1 MPRASIGPDVPVFGL
16 APSRQTGTARP
27 TITGI
32 VACYNEAANIEACL
46 ASLAWC
52 DELIVV
58 DSYSTDCTPE
68 IAQRNPKVRFYQHE
82 YYGDG
87 AQRNWAINL
96 ARTDWFLV
104 LDADERCS
112 EALRAEIEQLLAA
125 HPAAAA
131 FTIPRTT
138 YFLDRRLRFSGWQND
153 RAVRLVRRGSG
164 FYSRLRVHAGIVTIG
179 GAPMLQNPIH
189 HHMVQDFHTYV
200 KKINQYGYWGAA
212 QCWRD
217 GRGAGLGEVLIRPGF
232 RFLRTYFLQLGVLD
246 GTRGLVFCLIQSYQS
261 YLKWSLL
268 WSWRV
273 GAKLGRLPALPEFD
287 ADPAVWSGLGR
298 IEAGR
303 AGPPSVPAA
312 AEHLPRAATSDLE

>member
-1 MPRASIGPDVPVFGL
+1 MPSASSGPD
-16 APSRQTGTARP
+16 PSRQAGLARP

-32 VACYNEAANIEACL
+32 VACYNEATNIEACL

-58 DSYSTDCTPE
+58 DSYSTDCSPE

-96 ARTDWFLV
+96 VRTDWFLV

-112 EALRAEIEQLLAA
+112 DPLRLEIEHLLAA
-125 HPAAAA
+125 RPAAAA
-131 FTIPRTT
+131 FTISRTT
-138 YFLDRRLRFSGWQND
+138 YFLDRRLRFYGWQND

-164 FYSRLRVHAGIVTIG
+164 FYSRRRVHAGIVTIG
-179 GAPMLQNPIH
+179 AAPMLRNPIH
-189 HHMVQDFHTYV
+189 HHMVQCFHTYV
-200 KKINQYGYWGAA
+200 KKINQYGFWGAA
-212 QCWRD
+212 QGWRD
-217 GRGAGLGEVLIRPGF
+217 GRRAGFGEVLIRPGF
-232 RFLRTYFLQLGVLD
+232 RFLRTYVLQLGVLD

-273 GAKLGRLPALPEFD
+273 GAERGRVPVLPEFD
-287 ADPAVWSGLGR
+287 DDPAVWSGLGL
-298 IEAGR
+298 IEAVR
-303 AGPPSVPAA
+303 AQPRSVPAA
-312 AEHLPRAATSDLE
+312 AEQVPRTAATSDLQ